1 MVYRPEHLIAARFR
15 RSPGA
20 PIVSENERR
29 MLRLILRQPGLPR
42 ASLTTELGLTQQS
55 VHRISGD
62 LTARGLV
69 SLGPAPPP
77 SGRGKPSP
85 SLQLDPDFAY
95 AWGISLNTD
104 EVGLCLMDFA
114 GNLIAGELLP
124 LEAPKR
130 EATLQAIADR
140 MHALRN
146 NHGLQEDRCLG
157 MGFGITGFWLSGTQ
171 YNPPLPLH
179 EWSLI
184 ELGPLL
190 SARFRMPVW
199 IENNANTSALGE
211 ALLGLGRDLKTFTYI
226 SFNYGLGGS
235 IVVDG
240 KLITGG
246 RGNAGEVSAIFTP
259 DERPHRPALQYLL
272 ERLRAGGVEVGSV
285 SDMAQRFDP
294 SWPGLDAWADDVS
307 PHFNRIV
314 AAFWAVLDPE
324 AVILGGQIPTDL
336 ARRLIQRVD
345 LTEIARYGM
354 SRPKP
359 CLLISDLGPHASS
372 IGAAAFALQ
381 QCCF

>member
-1 MVYRPEHLIAARFR
+1 
-15 RSPGA
+15 
-20 PIVSENERR
+20 

-55 VHRISGD
+55 VHRIAGD
-62 LTARGLV
+62 LVARGLA

-85 SLQLDPDFAY
+85 SLQLNPDFAY

-114 GNLIAGELLP
+114 GNLVVGELLP
-124 LEAPKR
+124 LDAAKR
-130 EATLQAIADR
+130 EDTLQAITER
-140 MHALRN
+140 MHVLRSS
-146 NHGLQEDRCLG
+146 HGLHEDRCLG

-190 SARFRMPVW
+190 SGRFRTPVW

-211 ALLGLGRDLKTFTYI
+211 AMLGLGRDLNTFAYI

-235 IVVDG
+235 IVVDR
-240 KLITGG
+240 KLVTGG

-259 DERPHRPALQYLL
+259 DERPHRPALQHLL
-272 ERLRAGGVEVGSV
+272 ERLRANGVEVASV
-285 SDMAQRFDP
+285 SGIAQRFDP
-294 SWPGLDAWADDVS
+294 SWPGLDEWTNEVS
-307 PHFNRIV
+307 PQFNRIV

-336 ARRLIQRVD
+336 AERLVGRVD
-345 LTEIARYGM
+345 LTEINRYGV

-359 CLLISDLGPHASS
+359 RLLVSELGPHASS
-372 IGAAAFALQ
+372 IGAAAHALQ
-381 QCCF
+381 QSCF